1 MGSNFQGSENHEAIM
16 SVELDEIE
24 ALIRALSRD
33 DKDRLIRDLIEELDA
48 PPDNDVE
55 GLWATEIERRVR
67 EMNRV
72 AGEALS
78 LEDLK
83 ADLRARRRR

>member
-1 MGSNFQGSENHEAIM
+1 M

-24 ALIRALSRD
+24 ACIRALSRD

-48 PPDNDVE
+48 PPDSDVE
-55 GLWATEIERRVR
+55 VAWATEIERRVR

-72 AGEALS
+72 AEEALS